1 MRFSHCQVDANRNH
15 KTYSFNGPNQKP
27 VDPEAKRKKRIAA
40 YNVLAMEGKLK
51 SSVSSSFR
59 WIKTKFTAA
68 DDSRHG
74 I

>member
-1 MRFSHCQVDANRNH
+1 
-15 KTYSFNGPNQKP
+15 
-27 VDPEAKRKKRIAA
+27 
-40 YNVLAMEGKLK
+40 MEGKLK